1 MSYILD
7 ALADSEQARQQM
19 AAVPKY
25 SLLPVV
31 GEEQPHQRRWP
42 YVLAAALLVNVA
54 VLQVWLRPAL
64 SGGTASNKLST
75 VREAAQLPAAEAQQP
90 ASAAQLPAAATQL
103 PASAAQQPAAVAQQA
118 ASAAQLPAAAT
129 QLPASAAQLPAA
141 ATQLLAVSAQPPA
154 ATAQPFIGQAVRSD
168 KPAADVAAVPVPEAK
183 APQSQPERVGN
194 GRVAR
199 AAVPAEVLSSTASAN
214 AAHDSVPIR
223 IPKLAPPK
231 VVLAKRSGEAAIAA
245 RANPTLTSPAPPSAA
260 GANPATVSPAPSAV
274 AKANPSPPP
283 PAPSPAAV
291 AIASPPSSSL
301 SPPAPSPAAAGATAE
316 LPPVLQQ
323 ELPAL
328 LVAGFIR
335 DENSSSLVIVNDRLV
350 REGDEV
356 APGVKLEKIVND
368 SLIFSYKGYRFKR

>member
-75 VREAAQLPAAEAQQP
+75 VQEAAQLPAAEAQQA
-90 ASAAQLPAAATQL
+90 ASAAQPPAAAVQL
-103 PASAAQQPAAVAQQA
+103 P

-245 RANPTLTSPAPPSAA
+245 RANPTLTSSAPPSAA
-260 GANPATVSPAPSAV
+260 GANPATVAPAPSAV

-323 ELPAL
+323 ELPSL